1 LALKRERILEKHIWK
16 GAHGMLSFKKESYS
30 CQGAHLKEV
39 IREHYIAAFQPSS
52 LDSPCFMELSLNLRM
67 PRRS

>member
-1 LALKRERILEKHIWK
+1 
-16 GAHGMLSFKKESYS
+16 MLSFKKESYS